1 MCISLRV
8 ALRPNDRKGAGCGV
22 IVLLQTL
29 LQLLHGGGTQ
39 DLQGVVDIYYPLEIL
54 RSTTVEELEQRLQE
68 DYDPTTSALSV
79 IWPQGNP

>member
-1 MCISLRV
+1 MLGRLHYRTSYGQNVLQHSIEVSHI
-8 ALRPNDRKGAGCGV
+8 AGLMAAAHFSGMK
-22 IVLLQTL
+22 
-29 LQLLHGGGTQ
+29 
-39 DLQGVVDIYYPLEIL
+39 DIYYPLEIL